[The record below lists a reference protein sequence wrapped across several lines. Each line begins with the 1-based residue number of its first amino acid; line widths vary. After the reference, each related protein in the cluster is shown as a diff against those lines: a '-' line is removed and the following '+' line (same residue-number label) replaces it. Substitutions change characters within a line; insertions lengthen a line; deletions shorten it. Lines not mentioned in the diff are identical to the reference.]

1 MESDDLIKL
10 ATTHI
15 FVNIPKAPP
24 GGISTE
30 IVCDVEKQ
38 VVSNYRSLLAKCDE
52 IEGLEIFEVVTRR
65 GCIIVQ
71 VSVGVKKS
79 AVATS
84 LELLTDH
91 NKFREV
97 LCSIGKKLNG
107 VVFNINEEHILKST
121 CVMKILLSDEMANL
135 GSVDKGFQPMKRL
148 IDLTNNE
155 AKQHFLKS
163 SSYFNGD
170 LPKYI
175 SFQPLITAVSQVING
190 GRFNQFKSANPND
203 SSGVN
208 YNLIA
213 NKDGRLAWRPYEL
226 MHPVIY
232 VSLVNVICDDE
243 NWNLIKDRF
252 TEFENGVVDCCSAP
266 VMSAD
271 HQSDVATQ
279 VMNWWQK
286 VEQRSLTYSLEFSH
300 VLHTDVTDCYGSLY
314 THSISWALH
323 GVEEAKKNRRK
334 NSLLGNKIDSH
345 IQAGRYGQTNGI
357 SQGSVLM
364 DFVAEIVLGF
374 VDLEITQEL
383 QGQSDFRI
391 LRYRDDY
398 RVFANSDDRAE
409 AILKIISDKLRVVGM
424 RLGVSKTYSCR
435 NVVEGSIKPDK
446 LAGIELQDLGK
457 TNAKTIQ
464 KQLLRLHSFGQRY
477 PNSGALRRIVSEFHA
492 NISKQTEAPDDLEV
506 QVAIATD
513 IAFVSPATFPAVAGI
528 LSHLISL
535 APDSEKGQLWKK
547 VRNKMARVPYNG
559 YLEIWLQRVTKPA
572 KINIQFSSNE
582 AICKIVNGSNEKLW
596 ENDWI
601 SSQDLLGALDVSQIV
616 ISSAE
621 DESEV
626 IEPAEIQL
634 FTQNAWSY

>member
-1 MESDDLIKL
+1 
-10 ATTHI
+10 
-15 FVNIPKAPP
+15 
-24 GGISTE
+24 
-30 IVCDVEKQ
+30 
-38 VVSNYRSLLAKCDE
+38 
-52 IEGLEIFEVVTRR
+52 
-65 GCIIVQ
+65 
-71 VSVGVKKS
+71 
-79 AVATS
+79 
-84 LELLTDH
+84 
-91 NKFREV
+91 
-97 LCSIGKKLNG
+97 
-107 VVFNINEEHILKST
+107 
-121 CVMKILLSDEMANL
+121 
-135 GSVDKGFQPMKRL
+135 MKRL

-155 AKQHFLKS
+155 AKQHFLKC
-163 SSYFNGD
+163 SSYFNAD

-175 SFQPLITAVSQVING
+175 SFQPLLTSVSQVMNEG
-190 GRFNQFKSANPND
+190 GFYQFKSTNP
-203 SSGVN
+203 SELSGVN

-213 NKDGRLAWRPYEL
+213 NKDGKLAWRPYEL

-232 VSLVNVICDDE
+232 VSLVNVICDDK

-252 TEFENGVVDCCSAP
+252 TEFENGFVDCCSAP
-266 VMSAD
+266 VMSVD
-271 HQSDVATQ
+271 NQSDVASQ

-286 VEQRSLTYSLEFSH
+286 VEQRSLTFSLEFSH

-323 GVEEAKKNRRK
+323 GVEEAKKNRRSK
-334 NSLLGNKIDSH
+334 SLLGNKIDSH
-345 IQAGRYGQTNGI
+345 IRAGRYGQTNGI

-364 DFVAEIVLGF
+364 DFIAEIVLGF

-383 QGQSDFRI
+383 RGKRDFRI

-398 RVFANSDDRAE
+398 RIFANSDDRAE
-409 AILKIISDKLRVVGM
+409 EILKIISDKLRVVGM

-446 LAGIELQDLGK
+446 LAGIELQDLGT

-477 PNSGALRRIVSEFHA
+477 PNSGGLRRIVSEFHA
-492 NISKQTEAPDDLEV
+492 DISKQTETPDDLEV

-513 IAFVSPATFPAVAGI
+513 IAFVSPATFPAIAGI
-528 LSHLISL
+528 LSYLISI
-535 APDSEKGQLWKK
+535 APASEKVQLWEK

-559 YLEIWLQRVTKPA
+559 YLEIWLQRVTQPA
-572 KINIQFSSNE
+572 KINIQFSSDE
-582 AICKIVNGSNEKLW
+582 AICKIVNGSKEKLW

-601 SSQDLLGALDVSQIV
+601 SSQDLVRALDVSQIV

-626 IEPAEIQL
+626 VQPAEIQL
-634 FTQNAWSY
+634 FTQNAWTY